1 MTSLVPFPPLP
12 SADLPEFDISDLLQE
27 VCDALERDS
36 LRRRVPIEV
45 DAPPY
50 TMVRGDRRQL
60 RVLLIRLIGNALS
73 ASPAGSQ
80 IVVTTYSN
88 EDGVEVE
95 VADDRSESVELLLG
109 EGPGSRGG
117 GCSSAVLVGGAA
129 DRGRLRSANLRGR
142 LPGRRRCDDRSLPA
156 ADRRRRRFQKG
167 RLTGAA
173 EFPGWNGSAS
183 WPNKSSSDT
192 VP

>member
-27 VCDALERDS
+27 VCDALERES

-45 DAPPY
+45 DAAPY

-80 IVVTTYSN
+80 IVVTTYSD

-109 EGPGSRGG
+109 EGLAAGAGDARPLSWPEVQQIVAGCGAQISVADCPDGG
-117 GCSSAVLVGGAA
+117 VAMTVQF
-129 DRGRLRSANLRGR
+129 
-142 LPGRRRCDDRSLPA
+142 P
-156 ADRRRRRFQKG
+156 
-167 RLTGAA
+167 RLTGEDGGSRKAA
-173 EFPGWNGSAS
+173 
-183 WPNKSSSDT
+183 
-192 VP
+192 